1 MATFDFTPLFRSTVG
16 FDRMTHLLDSAL
28 QHAEQSDGYP
38 PYNIESVDEDKYRIT
53 VAVAGFGNDDLEV
66 TAKENTLVVTGR
78 HKETGESRKYLHR
91 GIAGRPF
98 ERTFQLADHIRVVG
112 ADLQNGLLSIDLARE
127 VPEALKPRTIEIASG
142 KSPKTIEN
150 KAAETKAA

>member
-38 PYNIESVDEDKYRIT
+38 PYNIETVEQDKYRIT
-53 VAVAGFGNDDLEV
+53 VAVAGFGSDDLDL

-78 HKETGESRKYLHR
+78 HKETGDGRKYLHR

-98 ERTFQLADHIRVVG
+98 ERVFQLADHICVVG
-112 ADLQNGLLSIDLARE
+112 ADLQNGMLSIDLARE
-127 VPEALKPRTIEIASG
+127 VPEALKPRTIEIATG
-142 KSPKTIEN
+142 KSPKTLEN
-150 KAAETKAA
+150 KAVETKAA